1 MQIKW
6 KGYCHKCHAPLDI
19 KILAGDSQE
28 LLGLATFLE
37 YYPHPDFNKNQ
48 SIYKFCG
55 LKAHKVCA
63 QCYVNLGKMKK
74 YYCSRNREI
83 GGKKPPVLY
92 EPSLTQEE
100 LKNWFFDELQS
111 WMEHPRSEQL
121 MNINLK
127 LLLSIANL
135 ENFENI

>member
-55 LKAHKVCA
+55 IKAHKVCA

-83 GGKKPPVLY
+83 GGKPPVLY
-92 EPSLTQEE
+92 EPSLTQVTC
-100 LKNWFFDELQS
+100 FQS
-111 WMEHPRSEQL
+111 FGVNERPVVSKMLVLAPAQADIDVPPSQKF
-121 MNINLK
+121 K
-127 LLLSIANL
+127 LST
-135 ENFENI
+135 